1 MSLAIAAISSA
12 AQTPPRP
19 TATPTSRPA
28 VPTPVTNVAVP
39 DTKIAFV
46 DTTAFADEKTGIK
59 RFVNAI
65 KTVQLQFQPTTAE
78 LLNLQNRIK
87 TIADEIT
94 KLNGNSVVDPKTIQT
109 RQDEG
114 ERLQRE
120 LKYKKE
126 DADAAI
132 EKKYTEVV
140 GPVSHDIGI
149 ALDQYL
155 LAHGLTMILDISK
168 LGPAVLTANPATDIT
183 QAFIADYNSKHP

>member
-1 MSLAIAAISSA
+1 MFLAIAAISSA

-19 TATPTSRPA
+19 TATATPRPA

-39 DTKIAFV
+39 DTKIAFI
-46 DTTAFADEKTGIK
+46 DTTAFGDEKTGIK

-65 KTVQLQFQPTTAE
+65 KTVQLQFQPATAE

-94 KLNGNSVVDPKTIQT
+94 KLNGNSIVDPKTIQT
-109 RQDEG
+109 KQDEG

-126 DADAAI
+126 DADAAF

-155 LAHGLTMILDISK
+155 LSHGLTMILDISK